1 MDRRTFLKAA
11 ATSALMTPLAVGA
24 QQEKRYTIGFLGQG
38 SRSDPPATGNYL
50 AILLK
55 NLRER
60 GYVEGSNLTVDARYA
75 EGRPEQLAPL
85 AADLVKASPQVIAVP
100 SVGIADVVLK
110 YTKTIPVVALAAG
123 SLQAR
128 EEVRSLARPG
138 GNLTGMQLFA
148 PELIGKHL
156 QLLKEVVPNLRRV
169 AVLRGTPFGG
179 AGFELYRNATDGAAE
194 QLGIRTRYFQFDQLQ
209 ELRIAFEQMAKEQDQ
224 ALIVWGNPHLN
235 LHRKEIFDLTLR
247 YRMPAV
253 YDVRGYEGE
262 LLVYTPKL
270 GDVLRE
276 AALYVDKILKGAKPG
291 DLPIGQPTKF
301 ELVVN
306 LRTASTLGVTIPQ
319 SVLARADEVI
329 R

>member
-1 MDRRTFLKAA
+1 MR
-11 ATSALMTPLAVGA
+11 
-24 QQEKRYTIGFLGQG
+24 G
-38 SRSDPPATGNYL
+38 S
-50 AILLK
+50 
-55 NLRER
+55 
-60 GYVEGSNLTVDARYA
+60 
-75 EGRPEQLAPL
+75 
-85 AADLVKASPQVIAVP
+85 
-100 SVGIADVVLK
+100 
-110 YTKTIPVVALAAG
+110 
-123 SLQAR
+123 
-128 EEVRSLARPG
+128 
-138 GNLTGMQLFA
+138 
-148 PELIGKHL
+148 
-156 QLLKEVVPNLRRV
+156 
-169 AVLRGTPFGG
+169 PFGG
-179 AGFELYRNATDGAAE
+179 AGFELYRNATDAAAE

-209 ELRIAFEQMAKEQDQ
+209 ELRTAFEQMAKEQDQ

-319 SVLARADEVI
+319 AVLARADEVI